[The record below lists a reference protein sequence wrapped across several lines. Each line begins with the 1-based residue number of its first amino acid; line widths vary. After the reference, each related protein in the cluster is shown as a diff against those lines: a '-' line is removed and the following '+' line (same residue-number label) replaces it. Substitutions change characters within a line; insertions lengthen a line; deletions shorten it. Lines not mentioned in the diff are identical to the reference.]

1 MANQRGTFA
10 KRQRETD
17 LKDKARQ
24 KEARRAAKRD
34 EQKTTKGPQIDWS
47 QPGGVTAESTAPLP
61 GAGPSTNI
69 PVPTD
74 DTASPGDDKPDTD
87 NE

>member
-24 KEARRAAKRD
+24 KLERRAAKRN
-34 EQKTTKGPQIDWS
+34 EVRTTKGPQIDWS
-47 QPGGVTAESTAPLP
+47 EVVTETVSEDELPPETAPSEE
-61 GAGPSTNI
+61 GS
-69 PVPTD
+69 
-74 DTASPGDDKPDTD
+74 DTTTTP
-87 NE
+87 E